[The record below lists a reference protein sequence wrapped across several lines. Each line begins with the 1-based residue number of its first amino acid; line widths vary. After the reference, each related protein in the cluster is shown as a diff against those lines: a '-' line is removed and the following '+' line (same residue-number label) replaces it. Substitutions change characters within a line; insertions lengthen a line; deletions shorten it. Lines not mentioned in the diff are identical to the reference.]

1 MIAGYYEQDF
11 VAVILF
17 GIILNFVFSFLFGWY
32 LSHNIGVQ
40 EMLLSK
46 GNKKQPS
53 WMVLMLIFPFAKML
67 ITLYRV
73 GILQFYFLNQGLS
86 HKDYWIYLTKDSTN
100 Q

>member
-32 LSHNIGVQ
+32 LSLNIGVQ
-40 EMLLSK
+40 EMVLSK

-53 WMVLMLIFPFAKML
+53 WMVLMLIFPFAKMF

-73 GILQFYFLNQGLS
+73 SILQFYFLNRGLS
-86 HKDYWIYLTKDSTN
+86 HKDYWVYLTKDDSK